1 MLQDIQSLKEIITN
15 DFATVT
21 NAESLETFRLKHL
34 VQKGTLR
41 ALTDRLREVP
51 KEEKPLVGKSLNE
64 LRSYVEQE
72 FVRLKEEFESTNTT
86 ESIDVT
92 LSGRTPSVGS
102 LHPIR
107 QTLDSM
113 IDIFTK
119 MGFDVAEGPDIE
131 DDYHNFGALNFAP
144 DHPARDM
151 QDTFFVKPENG
162 IPEKTLLRT
171 HTSPVQ
177 VRLMKSSAP
186 PIRAIMPG
194 RVYRNEAIS
203 ARSLAEFHQLEG
215 LYINKNVSFAELKGT
230 MVTFAKLMYGS
241 SINYRFRASYF
252 PFTEP
257 SAEMDITC
265 FLCGG
270 KGCRVCKYSGW
281 LEVVGCG
288 MVHPNV
294 LTECGINPDEY
305 SGYAFGFGIERVTM
319 LRTGIDDIRLLY
331 ENDVRVLRQL

>member
-41 ALTDRLREVP
+41 GLTDRLREVP
-51 KEEKPLVGKSLNE
+51 KDEKPLVGKSLNE
-64 LRSYVEQE
+64 LRVYVEQE
-72 FVRLKEEFESTNTT
+72 FARLKEEFESKNDTT
-86 ESIDVT
+86 IIDVT
-92 LSGRTPSVGS
+92 LPGRTPSVGS

-177 VRLMKSSAP
+177 VRLMKSSTP

-241 SINYRFRASYF
+241 SIDYRFRASYF

-294 LTECGINPDEY
+294 LTECGISPDEY